1 MRHHPAVFERGRRA
15 VRAHNSYT
23 RCDRGQHTLEHYF
36 AVKYGMAALRL
47 VAGTTVILF
56 VVGGISVGAATDEGH
71 LHTADT
77 ICRAGYVI
85 VLVVLVA
92 ICGIAAYCFINRGR
106 ILKYRRRVGRS
117 HVFFSNGS

>member
-1 MRHHPAVFERGRRA
+1 MRHRPAVFERGRCA
-15 VRAHNSYT
+15 VRARDSQT
-23 RCDRGQHTLEHYF
+23 RRDRGQHTLEHYF

-92 ICGIAAYCFINRGR
+92 ICGIDVYCVINRGR
-106 ILKYRRRVGRS
+106 ILKYRRRVGHSRV
-117 HVFFSNGS
+117 VFSSGN